1 MYNTYYDK
9 SPYSYKYKSSIE
21 NFSLSQSNVFAKEYD
36 IKIEL
41 KIEFWTMLNYTE
53 TLNVTP
59 IFK

>member
-41 KIEFWTMLNYTE
+41 KIEF
-53 TLNVTP
+53 
-59 IFK
+59 